1 MKKWTLI
8 AVTALFLSACA
19 DEATPEEEEI
29 QEEVVT
35 EEEVVEE
42 APETEGIEEEEEVV
56 EEETVEEEVAP
67 PAEELQAFEEEGFV
81 TQVTADG
88 FLVNNIFFS
97 VGAETEVFTDDG
109 SEVTESALNQIAAG
123 QKVFVEYEGTPSG
136 QFPLEAEAGTITIL
150 EDEES
155 ARQAAALEAFIQGEE
170 LARLAILGQ
179 PIIRDDEIGF
189 LFTNFENGK
198 IAEVR
203 INLETHE
210 YTIDGE
216 AISAEEGETEA
227 ETETES
233 ETDSESTE

>member
-8 AVTALFLSACA
+8 AITALFLSACA
-19 DEATPEEEEI
+19 DETAPEEETVE
-29 QEEVVT
+29 EEVVT

-42 APETEGIEEEEEVV
+42 AAPEEEPVEEAVE
-56 EEETVEEEVAP
+56 EEETVEEETTVEP
-67 PAEELQAFEEEGFV
+67 DEELQAFEEEGFV
-81 TQVTADG
+81 TQVTAEG
-88 FLVNNIFFS
+88 FLVNNVFFS
-97 VGAETEVFTDDG
+97 VGEETEVFADDG

-123 QKVFVEYEGTPSG
+123 QKVLVEYEGTPSG

-179 PIIRDDEIGF
+179 PIVREDEIGF

-216 AISAEEGETEA
+216 AISAEEEAGTEA
-227 ETETES
+227 ETETE
-233 ETDSESTE
+233 TDTAE